1 MTRLTLHKLVLLILI
16 NTFPKLFE
24 RYYNEYQELMETI
37 FKDKI
42 KKEKNNGK
50 ILL

>member
-1 MTRLTLHKLVLLILI
+1 MTRLTLHKIVLLILI

-24 RYYNEYQELMETI
+24 RYYTEYQELMEST

-42 KKEKNNGK
+42 KKEK
-50 ILL
+50 